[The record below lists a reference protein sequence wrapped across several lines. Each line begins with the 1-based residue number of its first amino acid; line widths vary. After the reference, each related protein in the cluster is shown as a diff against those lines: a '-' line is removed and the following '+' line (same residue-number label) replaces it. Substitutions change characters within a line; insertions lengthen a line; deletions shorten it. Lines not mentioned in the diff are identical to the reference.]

1 MKRKTYEL
9 KQLINLI
16 IYIYLL
22 TKMIGSVSCFYKKK
36 LLVTRP
42 LNEKRTM
49 KRYRDDANAV
59 IIEGMRA
66 GWDIPKLIK
75 FNRDFIKKWRYEE
88 LIRTPSKEDRDL
100 VLISILIL
108 IKFRVIEEDA
118 HDEGLLIMSKKK
130 THPRQL

>member
-1 MKRKTYEL
+1 MYQNMKR
-9 KQLINLI
+9 
-16 IYIYLL
+16 
-22 TKMIGSVSCFYKKK
+22 SVSCFYNNK

-42 LNEKRTM
+42 LNEKSRTM
-49 KRYRDDANAV
+49 KRYRDNANAV

-88 LIRTPSKEDRDL
+88 LKRKPTAEDRDL

-108 IKFRVIEEDA
+108 IKFGVIEEDA
-118 HDEGLLIMSKKK
+118 HNEGLLICQARDKK
-130 THPRQL
+130 PCSSSVV

>member
-1 MKRKTYEL
+1 MYH
-9 KQLINLI
+9 I
-16 IYIYLL
+16 
-22 TKMIGSVSCFYKKK
+22 MIGSVSCFYKNK

-42 LNEKRTM
+42 LDEKRTM
-49 KRYRDDANAV
+49 KRYRDNANAV

-88 LIRTPSKEDRDL
+88 LKRTPSKEDRDL

-118 HDEGLLIMSKKK
+118 CNEGLLIMPKKK
-130 THPRQL
+130 THSRQH